1 MKLLSN
7 NEIEGQLQKVNN
19 WILLDKAIEK
29 NFQFKDF
36 KEAMLFVNAIA
47 DIAESLDHHP
57 DIKILWNK
65 VNLVISTH
73 DKGGLTEKDFQ
84 LASQIDMISEK

>member
-1 MKLLSN
+1 MKLLNN
-7 NEIEGQLQKVNN
+7 NEIEVQLQKVNN

-47 DIAESLDHHP
+47 EIAETLAHHP
-57 DIKILWNK
+57 DIKIVWNK

-84 LASQIDMISEK
+84 LASQIDIINDK

>member
-1 MKLLSN
+1 M
-7 NEIEGQLQKVNN
+7 
-19 WILLDKAIEK
+19 DFTYKAIEK

-36 KEAMLFVNAIA
+36 KETMLFVNAIA
-47 DIAESLDHHP
+47 EIAETLAHHP
-57 DIKILWNK
+57 DIKIVWNK

-84 LASQIDMISEK
+84 LASQIDIINDK